1 MFQPWLALVVLAF
14 ILIGFNVVGLV
25 RRALLRRSV
34 IRQLTAGMGQPA
46 TMATHQA
53 AQRAWKKTFAENRRR
68 QCRARRRAWANIAA
82 IIKALELDDGKG
94 TLEQALPGVNRRLR
108 SGCVPN
114 VENGTWQPIM
124 IVRHGER
131 PEESVE
137 NRTIVEK
144 NPDSF
149 RDGPTYWIKVY
160 WFDEQEPLVSYALY
174 LQSIN

>member
-1 MFQPWLALVVLAF
+1 MFNPWLALVVTALV
-14 ILIGFNVVGLV
+14 LIGLYIIGLV
-25 RRALLRRSV
+25 RRALLRQSV
-34 IRQLTAGMGQPA
+34 IRQLRAGMGQPA
-46 TMATHQA
+46 TMAAHQA

-68 QCRARRRAWANIAA
+68 QCRARRQAWMNIAA
-82 IIKALELDDGKG
+82 IIKALELADGKM

-124 IVRHGER
+124 IVRHSER

-144 NPDSF
+144 NPDGF

-160 WFDEQEPLVSYALY
+160 WFDEQEPLVTYGLR
-174 LQSIN
+174 LQPIN

>member
-1 MFQPWLALVVLAF
+1 MFNLWLALVVIAL
-14 ILIGFNVVGLV
+14 ILIGLYVIGLV
-25 RRALLRRSV
+25 RRALLRQSV
-34 IRQLTAGMGQPA
+34 VRQLKAGMGQPA
-46 TMATHQA
+46 TMETHRA

-68 QCRARRRAWANIAA
+68 ESRARRQAWANIAA
-82 IIKALELDDGKG
+82 IIKALELADGKV

-114 VENGTWQPIM
+114 AENGTWQPIL

-137 NRTIVEK
+137 NRTIVER
-144 NPDSF
+144 NPGSF
-149 RDGPTYWIKVY
+149 RGGPTYRIRVY
-160 WFDEQEPLVSYALY
+160 WYDEREPLVSYALY